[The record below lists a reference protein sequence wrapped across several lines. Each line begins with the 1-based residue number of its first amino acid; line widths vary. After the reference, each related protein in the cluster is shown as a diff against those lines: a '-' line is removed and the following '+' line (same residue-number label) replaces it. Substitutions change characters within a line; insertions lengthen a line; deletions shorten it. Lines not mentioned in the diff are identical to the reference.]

1 MEIRKNRDFQLY
13 STRRH
18 NVFHE
23 HHIYFFYFCLIWMA
37 PVPVGGCMAAS
48 FTLESLAMLVRSN
61 KQKGKCRTT
70 FVDLPGPAAIT
81 GQPSRESAVWNSLV
95 ASTQIYIYDLI
106 NEKKK
111 SLYFF
116 SFPIS
121 NSLRSNR
128 VPCSW
133 ISILDQCRPGFLSTS
148 TRCCCW

>member
-1 MEIRKNRDFQLY
+1 MIFNYIQLGDTMFSMNITY
-13 STRRH
+13 IFSIFALSEWLRCRSVAAWQLVLH
-18 NVFHE
+18 WNHWQ
-23 HHIYFFYFCLIWMA
+23 CLFGA
-37 PVPVGGCMAAS
+37 
-48 FTLESLAMLVRSN
+48 T